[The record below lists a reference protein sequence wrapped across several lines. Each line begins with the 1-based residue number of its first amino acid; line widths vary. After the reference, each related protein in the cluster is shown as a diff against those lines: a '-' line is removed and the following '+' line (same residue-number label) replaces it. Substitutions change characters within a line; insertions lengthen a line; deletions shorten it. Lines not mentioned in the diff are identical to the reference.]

1 MTEPTQH
8 SLMPDE
14 ALMPSIA
21 LGDAL
26 AFAELF
32 RRHRAQVYRFV
43 LHMSASP
50 SIAEDVTQDVFL
62 QVMQDAGKF
71 DADRGSVGPWL
82 FGVARNLL
90 RRRFERE
97 QKLQP
102 LADDDTGGEIETIA
116 SSEDTL
122 GDLTRAKR
130 IESLRRA
137 ILTLPLKYRE
147 PVVLCDLHEVSY
159 VDAATAIGCAVG
171 TVRSR
176 LHRGRALLAAKMSA
190 LEELPA
196 RAGSKERSDGRGGAK
211 CFA

>member
-32 RRHRAQVYRFV
+32 RRHRTQVYRFV

-50 SIAEDVTQDVFL
+50 SMAEDVTQDVFL
-62 QVMQDAGKF
+62 QVMQDATRF
-71 DADRGSVGPWL
+71 DAERGSVGPWL
-82 FGVARNLL
+82 FGFARNLL

-97 QKLQP
+97 SKLQP
-102 LADDDTGGEIETIA
+102 LADDDSGSEIETLA
-116 SSEDTL
+116 SGEDTL
-122 GDLTRAKR
+122 GDLTRAER
-130 IESLRRA
+130 IETLRRA
-137 ILTLPLKYRE
+137 ILTLPLRYRE

-159 VDAATAIGCAVG
+159 VDAAAAIGCAVG

-176 LHRGRALLAAKMSA
+176 LHRGRALLAVKMSA

-196 RAGSKERSDGRGGAK
+196 AAGSKARPDGRGGAK

>member
-1 MTEPTQH
+1 MTEATQH
-8 SLMPDE
+8 SRVPDE
-14 ALMPSIA
+14 ALMPCIA
-21 LGDAL
+21 LGDAH

-32 RRHRAQVYRFV
+32 RRRQAQVYRFV

-50 SIAEDVTQDVFL
+50 AMAEDVTQDVFL
-62 QVMQDAGKF
+62 QVMQDAGRF
-71 DADRGSVGPWL
+71 DASRGTVGPWL

-97 QKLQP
+97 PLLQP
-102 LADDDTGGEIETIA
+102 LVNDETGDDVETLA
-116 SSEDTL
+116 TAEDTL
-122 GDLTRAKR
+122 GDLTRTER
-130 IESLRRA
+130 IEILRRA
-137 ILTLPLKYRE
+137 ILTLPLRYRE

-159 VDAATAIGCAVG
+159 VDAAAAIGCAVG

-196 RAGSKERSDGRGGAK
+196 SADSRARSDDRGGAK